1 MSDRF
6 VNPALLKKSIAQR
19 NLRIRICWSHAHCP
33 FTVEYRL
40 VHLALSQKR
49 RTEIVLGIPRVGL
62 HLQGR
67 SIMSDA
73 VVDLA
78 FLEENKTEIRVRHP
92 AVGISCYG
100 GA

>member
-6 VNPALLKKSIAQR
+6 VNPALLKKSISQR
-19 NLRIRICWSHAHCP
+19 NLSIRIRWTHAHCP
-33 FTVEYRL
+33 FTVEHRL
-40 VHLALSQKR
+40 VDLALSHKR
-49 RTEIVLGIPRVGL
+49 RTEIVLGIPRIGL

-73 VVDLA
+73 IVDLA

-92 AVGISCYG
+92 AVGISC
-100 GA
+100 